1 MSAIKEELHEQIIAG
16 QQGAAESSSIE
27 ANPVFA
33 NGQLTGAEI
42 MQVCMLANWQNKYS
56 GSPEI
61 GWTKLSY
68 LVAILREIR
77 EIPPT
82 IDLSDYVPKNPWEPE
97 VDPVELEENYKTYKE
112 AFKSVLDVVLKY
124 SDVITL

>member
-33 NGQLTGAEI
+33 NGQLTKGEI
-42 MQVCMLANWQNKYS
+42 RQVCMLANQKNEFRQIPK
-56 GSPEI
+56 I

-68 LVAILREIR
+68 LVAILIEIR
-77 EIPPT
+77 DIPPT
-82 IDLSDYVPKNPWEPE
+82 VDLADYVPKNPWQPE
-97 VDPVELEENYKTYKE
+97 VDPVEMEENYKTYKE
-112 AFKSVLDVVLKY
+112 AFKSVLDLVLKY
-124 SDVITL
+124 PDVITL